1 MTTWFSGF
9 VSVNGIQLH
18 YHRTGGQK
26 PPVLFLHGLTD
37 NGLSWSGLVQGLEAE
52 FDCILLDGR
61 GHGLSDAPADG
72 YDMGQLSLD
81 TIAFLD
87 ALGLS
92 KVGIVGHSIGGRLGA
107 LLAANYPER
116 VQSLVLEDP
125 AWGGTDLELEEFL
138 AFVGRWKNDVIRRR
152 SLSAEALRAE
162 GQGEIGKWAEVDAE
176 AWIQSKL
183 QVSPEVMQ
191 QITLP
196 YPAWQ
201 ETVRLI
207 QCPALLFRP
216 NSTIG
221 GIISEEMTAELLA
234 LKPSFQVR
242 YLEKAG
248 HSIRRDCPEEFL
260 AELLPFLRENVR
272 R

>member
-1 MTTWFSGF
+1 MSNWSSGF
-9 VSVNGIQLH
+9 VSANGIQLH
-18 YHRTGGQK
+18 YQRTGGQK
-26 PPVLFLHGLTD
+26 PPILFLHGLTD
-37 NGLSWSGLVQGLEAE
+37 NGLCWSGLVQSLENE

-61 GHGLSDAPADG
+61 GHGLSDVPSDG
-72 YDMGQLSLD
+72 YDMGQLCLD

-87 ALGLS
+87 SLKLS
-92 KVGIVGHSIGGRLGA
+92 KVGIIGHSIGGRLGA

-116 VQSLVLEDP
+116 VQLLVLEDP
-125 AWGGTDLELEEFL
+125 AWGGGDVASEGFLKWVEGWKRDLLRRKTL
-138 AFVGRWKNDVIRRR
+138 SPDV
-152 SLSAEALRAE
+152 LRAE

-183 QVSPEVMQ
+183 QVSPDVLQE
-191 QITLP
+191 ITLP

-207 QCPALLFRP
+207 QCPTLLFRP
-216 NSTIG
+216 NTTIG

-234 LKPSFQVR
+234 LKPDFQVR

-248 HSIRRDCPEEFL
+248 HSIRRDCPEDF
-260 AELLPFLRENVR
+260 AEILLPFLREHVH
-272 R
+272 

>member
-1 MTTWFSGF
+1 METWDSGF

-18 YHRTGGQK
+18 YQRTGGEK
-26 PPVLFLHGLTD
+26 PPILFLHGLTD
-37 NGLSWSGLVQGLEAE
+37 NGLAWSGLVQGLEAE

-72 YDMGQLSLD
+72 YDMGQLSRD

-92 KVGIVGHSIGGRLGA
+92 KVGIIGHSIGGRLGA

-116 VQSLVLEDP
+116 VQALVLEDP
-125 AWGGTDLELEEFL
+125 AWGGNDVESEGFL
-138 AFVGRWKNDVIRRR
+138 AFVANWRRDILR
-152 SLSAEALRAE
+152 RKSQSPEEIRAE
-162 GQGEIGKWAEVDAE
+162 GQGEIGKWADVDKD
-176 AWIQSKL
+176 AWVQSKL
-183 QVSPEVMQ
+183 QVSPEVLQ
-191 QITLP
+191 EITTP

-201 ETVRLI
+201 ETVAQI

-216 NSTIG
+216 NTQLG
-221 GIISEEMTAELLA
+221 GIIAEEMAAELLRIN
-234 LKPSFQVR
+234 PDFQVQ

-260 AELLPFLRENVR
+260 AALLPFLREHLR
-272 R
+272 